1 MGIADLAVWGHN
13 ARARKICNRRIAV
26 QLRESAGR
34 ARTTVSNF
42 LSIDAARK
50 GAADA

>member
-1 MGIADLAVWGHN
+1 MGIADLAVWGQN
-13 ARARKICNRRIAV
+13 ARARKTCIA
-26 QLRESAGR
+26 ESVCTIASWR
-34 ARTTVSNF
+34 DASTTVSDL